1 MFGRKVRREQ
11 MYVVHVYHNKVMSE
25 SKLRKKVYESKNN
38 QFGNVPFDEWLMECI
53 DRGFISYAN

>member
-1 MFGRKVRREQ
+1 MFGRKARKEQ
-11 MYVVHVYHNKVMSE
+11 MYVVHVYHNKVMAE

-38 QFGNVPFDEWLMECI
+38 QFGNISFDEWLLECI

>member
-1 MFGRKVRREQ
+1 MFRRKVRKQQ

-25 SKLRKKVYESKNN
+25 NRLKRKVYESKNN
-38 QFGNVPFDEWLMECI
+38 QFSNMPFDEWLMECI

>member
-1 MFGRKVRREQ
+1 MFRRKVRKQQ

-25 SKLRKKVYESKNN
+25 NRLKRKVYESKNN
-38 QFGNVPFDEWLMECI
+38 QFSSMPFDEWLMECI